1 MPHLAYK
8 FTHSNI
14 QSLNLHECPR
24 YIIKTSS
31 KNIHVFFFFSPCYS
45 PKLSSSPNLRKEEYV
60 SGSLEL
66 LCKTLP
72 RWQMA
77 LWSSSS
83 YVAAMEKQAWGPN
96 LCNEGSGTENSR
108 SLGPWGHCR
117 SAQEVMNWTDRPLYV
132 FWVVIHVSFLNPQKQ
147 RKKKTAQG
155 FMCPAKRHNGER
167 VPGCNTWKWLSIFT
181 LSNSLS
187 GSYDIELP

>member
-1 MPHLAYK
+1 M
-8 FTHSNI
+8 
-14 QSLNLHECPR
+14 
-24 YIIKTSS
+24 
-31 KNIHVFFFFSPCYS
+31 FFFSPCYS

-83 YVAAMEKQAWGPN
+83 YVAAMEKQAWGPS
-96 LCNEGSGTENSR
+96 LCNEGSRTENSR

-132 FWVVIHVSFLNPQKQ
+132 FWVVIHVSFINPQKQ
-147 RKKKTAQG
+147 RKKKLPRVLCALLRDTMEKG
-155 FMCPAKRHNGER
+155 FQDAIHGSGCPSLHFLILLVEVMILSFLKI
-167 VPGCNTWKWLSIFT
+167 VPL
-181 LSNSLS
+181 
-187 GSYDIELP
+187 LPCH